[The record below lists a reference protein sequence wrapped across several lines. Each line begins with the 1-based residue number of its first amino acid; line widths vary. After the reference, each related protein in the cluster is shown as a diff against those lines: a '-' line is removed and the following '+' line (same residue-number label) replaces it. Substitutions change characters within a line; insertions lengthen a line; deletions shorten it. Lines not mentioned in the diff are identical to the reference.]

1 MYDDDN
7 SLQKAPKRIGLLE
20 IPIKSLESLDLEF
33 EPWIGLGPGLD
44 GLDLGTCAHATKNVD
59 SLGFRGF
66 RGFRLTG
73 AKHPK
78 APKLLLVDPSCQSS
92 CQSSSLS
99 CHVFLFL
106 YSSPF

>member
-33 EPWIGLGPGLD
+33 EPWIGPGPGLD

-59 SLGFRGF
+59 SLDFADF
-66 RGFRLTG
+66 
-73 AKHPK
+73 
-78 APKLLLVDPSCQSS
+78 VD
-92 CQSSSLS
+92 
-99 CHVFLFL
+99 FD
-106 YSSPF
+106 